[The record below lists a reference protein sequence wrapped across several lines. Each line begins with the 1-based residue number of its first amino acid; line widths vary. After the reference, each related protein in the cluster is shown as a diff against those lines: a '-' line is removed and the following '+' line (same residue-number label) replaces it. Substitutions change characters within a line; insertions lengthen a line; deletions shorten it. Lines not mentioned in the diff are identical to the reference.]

1 MSRSNN
7 TEGVRNPSTRWFEWK
22 GGGDQGFLRWYDK
35 EAQKNVEVALPF
47 KFLLLDELATVK
59 GWHEASQSNI
69 NANEVRDTSAETLLV
84 RAFKG
89 GEIASGFYKGI
100 RDRIIAQGG
109 YFHASLYIAYKDG
122 DVLKL
127 GNLGLNGAALAPWM
141 EFKKNCPT
149 RKDATGKSVRGYYV
163 DAVTIDG
170 YTDGKKGS
178 IKFRTPT
185 FSLSPVGAETNQAAI
200 ALDKELQDF
209 LSSYFSRR
217 RVDQTPPAPAA
228 HAEEKP
234 PLPDDG
240 DRRPVAAGDGFE
252 DDDIPF

>member
-35 EAQKNVEVALPF
+35 DAQKNVEVALPF

-59 GWHEASQSNI
+59 GWHEPSQSNI
-69 NANEVRDTSAETLLV
+69 HANEVRDTTAETLLV

-89 GEIASGFYKGI
+89 GEIATGFYKGI

-122 DVLKL
+122 DALKL

-141 EFKKNCPT
+141 EFKKTCPT
-149 RKDATGKSVRGYYV
+149 RKDAAGKSVRGYFV
-163 DAVTIDG
+163 EAVTIDG

-185 FSLSPVGAETNQAAI
+185 FSLTPVSAETDQAAI

-209 LSSYFSRR
+209 LASYFSRKR
-217 RVDQTPPAPAA
+217 TEQTAAPVPVAHDEPAPAV
-228 HAEEKP
+228 AE
-234 PLPDDG
+234 
-240 DRRPVAAGDGFE
+240 RAPVAAGDGFE